1 MYRLLFFQLHCK
13 THDGEKC
20 FKCDLCPYASSS
32 QRHLESHMLVH
43 TDQKPYQC
51 ELCDQ
56 AFRQKQLLRRHQN
69 LYHNPNY
76 VPPTPR
82 DKQHECSECGRAFR
96 HKGNLIRHMA
106 IHDPESAVH
115 ERAMALKIGRQKRI
129 QLVNGQQV
137 EVLDEESEEEDEESD
152 SNMVQVEGLDGQ
164 QYVVL
169 EVIQLQDGDGTEQ
182 TVAVVG
188 DDEITAEML
197 NEETTTVELNDP
209 AIIGQLQNADNGNL
223 FNYNHNFQ
231 IQL

>member
-1 MYRLLFFQLHCK
+1 
-13 THDGEKC
+13 
-20 FKCDLCPYASSS
+20 
-32 QRHLESHMLVH
+32 MLVH

-137 EVLDEESEEEDEESD
+137 EVMDDEDEEEEDEND
-152 SNMVQVEGLDGQ
+152 TPMVQVEGLDGQ

-188 DDEITAEML
+188 EDEITADLL
-197 NEETTTVELNDP
+197 NDESTTVELNDP
-209 AIIGQLQNADNGNL
+209 AIIGQLESTENGKNFYCQN
-223 FNYNHNFQ
+223 YVINF
-231 IQL
+231 